1 MPLHDLV
8 EYFNGRFGREH
19 RSSYRPFMLKDN
31 QVSGLFGPLRID
43 SHFSPIRQALNPT
56 ALIGHAARIDV
67 STSSTQYL
75 CEEEIENLLISNEK
89 QPTSLESIITFDR
102 LSRTVH
108 MLNFLTLLPAHGSL
122 FLDVDPRHILG
133 IKQDHG
139 VYFGEVIAQC
149 GLCTPNIVIVLPVHS
164 LYARYYQALLTGLD
178 NYRQQ
183 GYQVALKFDYGAR
196 EETVL
201 DLIVALSPH
210 YVIVSANGLAN
221 RNGSAAPGYLDE
233 LTTVVASVNGQSIL
247 QGIDQKKTDSLA
259 RSANFD
265 LVEGSYYRAIA
276 FDYRGKLGTA
286 NVR

>member
-1 MPLHDLV
+1 
-8 EYFNGRFGREH
+8 
-19 RSSYRPFMLKDN
+19 
-31 QVSGLFGPLRID
+31 
-43 SHFSPIRQALNPT
+43 
-56 ALIGHAARIDV
+56 
-67 STSSTQYL
+67 
-75 CEEEIENLLISNEK
+75 
-89 QPTSLESIITFDR
+89 
-102 LSRTVH
+102 
-108 MLNFLTLLPAHGSL
+108 
-122 FLDVDPRHILG
+122 
-133 IKQDHG
+133 